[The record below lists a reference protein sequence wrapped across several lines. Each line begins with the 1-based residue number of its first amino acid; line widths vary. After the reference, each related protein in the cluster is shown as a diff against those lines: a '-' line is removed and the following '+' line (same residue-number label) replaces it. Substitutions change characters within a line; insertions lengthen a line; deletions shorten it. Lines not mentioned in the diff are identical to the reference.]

1 MEGLCSMIDSSITH
15 CSNENC
21 SKKDSCLRYT
31 TENDNIKSETY
42 LVLTE
47 EECNKSK
54 SYINKDD
61 YYKKMIMN
69 IIDEVPNDD
78 LDNKMLLQICNSLLD
93 ISKKYDLEK
102 KLKEKIRKLESK

>member
-1 MEGLCSMIDSSITH
+1 
-15 CSNENC
+15 
-21 SKKDSCLRYT
+21 
-31 TENDNIKSETY
+31 
-42 LVLTE
+42 
-47 EECNKSK
+47 
-54 SYINKDD
+54 
-61 YYKKMIMN
+61 MN